1 MIEARRAMT
10 RIRGQRLSRSGRSVP
25 FFARVAASAAP
36 ILAICLCVQA
46 ASPAPCAQTDSA
58 RRPLPD
64 VAVCL
69 ARAGI
74 VAAPDARD
82 DGRILETLL
91 AHEKERMAG
100 SRFDVAESTLDCVEA
115 VLARSDG
122 DGGDSGS
129 QQLAR
134 YELVRRRGILDYR
147 RERIPE
153 ALRRFECA
161 LSLSEAREDRV
172 AVARDLKNVGS
183 ALRRLGDFEGALRT
197 LTESLEIQRAT
208 GQGAGA
214 VLNNIADVYRELD
227 EPDDRDRAM
236 RYYREALAAFQQ
248 RGDRIEAAHVLES
261 MSALNLDRGESQQ
274 ATGWLRQALRTYRE
288 NGNRA
293 YELRVY
299 AGLTR
304 AALASGEIA
313 QARDFSASASAVAA
327 EHDLPLPASLQLQT
341 ARVERLSGRAD
352 AAAARLRDALTG
364 LAAGDAERAAL
375 LEALSASQEAMG
387 DRGAAIATLRRA
399 HTEQVAL
406 ARAQHDRQLNWV
418 RTRFETAERDRTI
431 AALETENRLRRAE
444 LRQRTLWLWLT
455 VAIAAAI
462 GLGVWS
468 LLQRRRQ
475 RERLQEEARRV
486 RQEEELAR
494 YRREAD
500 ALAEDRSLLQA
511 LLDSR
516 DDAVCMLDAEG
527 QVLAANRAACRA
539 LGAGE
544 RAPVGHGIAEFLSAA
559 DQSAFTSALERMED
573 TAAQTLGFVARDG
586 APLLARLAQW
596 EHGDGLIVLGL
607 QARADEGVDMAS
619 QTIAADDAHEAGM
632 PDDVRRNE
640 FRRSLVELMLAV
652 IDTWERATGSSRLEL
667 AEKSR
672 IWRVAIDDGRLRARA
687 MERYLTVA
695 KLPHNPRWR
704 DVLRSAYF
712 VLGQCTMEAQTREDL
727 QRRVDTVLAYTR
739 RSALV

>member
-1 MIEARRAMT
+1 MSRGARFVPLAARA
-10 RIRGQRLSRSGRSVP
+10 
-25 FFARVAASAAP
+25 AASAA
-36 ILAICLCVQA
+36 LICITSLCAQA
-46 ASPAPCAQTDSA
+46 ALPAPCARIDRAQVDGV

-64 VAVCL
+64 PAACPV
-69 ARAGI
+69 RAGI
-74 VAAPDARD
+74 VASPDPRD
-82 DGRILETLL
+82 GDAIVEALF
-91 AHEKERMAG
+91 AHEKTRVAAG
-100 SRFDVAESTLDCVEA
+100 RFDEAVYTLDCIEA
-115 VLARSDG
+115 IVGESADAAV
-122 DGGDSGS
+122 
-129 QQLAR
+129 Q

-153 ALRRFECA
+153 ALTRFECA
-161 LSLSEAREDRV
+161 LSLSEEREDRV

-183 ALRRLGDFEGALRT
+183 ALRRLGDFHGALRV
-197 LTESLEIQRAT
+197 LTDSLDIQRAN
-208 GQGAGA
+208 GEVAGA
-214 VLNNIADVYRELD
+214 VLNNIADVYRELKDPD
-227 EPDDRDRAM
+227 EAM
-236 RYYREALAAFQQ
+236 RHYREAYAAFDKV
-248 RGDRIEAAHVLES
+248 GERIEAAHVLES
-261 MSALNLDRGESQQ
+261 MSALDLDRDQPKQ
-274 ATGWLRQALRTYRE
+274 APSWLQQALRTYRQA
-288 NGNRA
+288 GNRA
-293 YELRVY
+293 YEVRVY

-304 AALASGEIA
+304 AALASGDIA
-313 QARDFSASASAVAA
+313 QARELSASALAIAA
-327 EHDLPLPASLQLQT
+327 EHGLPLPASLQLQT

-352 AAAARLRDALTG
+352 AAAARMRDTLAG
-364 LAAGDAERAAL
+364 LAEGDVERAAL
-375 LEALSASQEAMG
+375 LEELAAAQEATG
-387 DRGAAIATLRRA
+387 DRGAAIVSLRRA
-399 HTEQVAL
+399 HAEQRAL
-406 ARAQHDRQLNWV
+406 ARAQHDRQLDWL

-444 LRQRTLWLWLT
+444 LRQRTLLLWLT
-455 VAIAAAI
+455 VAIAAAVA
-462 GLGVWS
+462 LGVWS

-475 RERLQEEARRV
+475 RERLREEAGRV

-527 QVLAANRAACRA
+527 QVLAANRAACRW

-544 RAPVGHGIAEFLSAA
+544 QAPVGRGIAEFLDASDHAA
-559 DQSAFTSALERMED
+559 LTSALERMED
-573 TAAQTLGFVARDG
+573 TAAQRFGFVARDG
-586 APLLARLAQW
+586 AHLLAHLAQW

-607 QARADEGVDMAS
+607 QARSGENDEAS
-619 QTIAADDAHEAGM
+619 PQATAADDPREAGAL
-632 PDDVRRNE
+632 DEIRRNE

-672 IWRVAIDDGRLRARA
+672 IWRVTIDDGRLRARA

-712 VLGQCTMEAQTREDL
+712 VLGQCAMEAQTRDDL
-727 QRRVDTVLAYTR
+727 QRHVDAVLAYTR

>member
-1 MIEARRAMT
+1 M
-10 RIRGQRLSRSGRSVP
+10 
-25 FFARVAASAAP
+25 
-36 ILAICLCVQA
+36 
-46 ASPAPCAQTDSA
+46 

-64 VAVCL
+64 SAVCL
-69 ARAGI
+69 ARAGV
-74 VAAPDARD
+74 VASPGAGD
-82 DGRILETLL
+82 DERILETLF
-91 AHEKERMAG
+91 AHEKERMAA
-100 SRFDVAESTLDCVEA
+100 SRFDEAESTLDCVEA
-115 VLARSDG
+115 MIAGSG
-122 DGGDSGS
+122 DNGGGH
-129 QQLAR
+129 QTVR

-153 ALRRFECA
+153 ALSRFECA
-161 LSLSEAREDRV
+161 LSLSKGREDRV
-172 AVARDLKNVGS
+172 AIARDLKNVGT
-183 ALRRLGDFEGALRT
+183 ALRRLGDFHGALRASV
-197 LTESLEIQRAT
+197 ESLEIQRAS
-208 GQGAGA
+208 GEVAGA
-214 VLNNIADVYRELD
+214 VLSNIADIYRGLD
-227 EPDDRDRAM
+227 EPDEAM
-236 RYYREALAAFQQ
+236 RYYNEAYAVLRQ
-248 RGDRIEAAHVLES
+248 RGDRVEAAHVLET
-261 MSALNLDRGESQQ
+261 MSAVDLDRGVSQQ
-274 ATGWLRQALRTYRE
+274 AASWLQQALRTYRE
-288 NGNRA
+288 SGNRA
-293 YELRVY
+293 YEVRVY
-299 AGLTR
+299 AGLAR

-313 QARDFSASASAVAA
+313 QARDFSASALAVAA

-341 ARVERLSGRAD
+341 ARVERLSGHAD
-352 AAAARLRDALTG
+352 AAAARLRDALGG
-364 LAAGDAERAAL
+364 LAEDDAERAAL
-375 LEALSASQEAMG
+375 LEELAASQEAMG

-399 HTEQVAL
+399 HAEQVAL
-406 ARAQHDRQLNWV
+406 ARAQHDRQLGWL

-444 LRQRTLWLWLT
+444 LRQRTLLLWLT
-455 VAIAAAI
+455 IAIASAV
-462 GLGVWS
+462 GLGLWM

-527 QVLAANRAACRA
+527 QVLAANRAACRS

-544 RAPVGHGIAEFLSAA
+544 HAPVGHAVAEFLAVA
-559 DQSAFTSALERMED
+559 DQAALTSALERMED
-573 TAAQTLGFVARDG
+573 TAAQTFDFTARDG
-586 APLLARLAQW
+586 APLLAHLTQW

-607 QARADEGVDMAS
+607 QARVVEGADAAS
-619 QTIAADDAHEAGM
+619 PATDADDTREAGM
-632 PDDVRRNE
+632 PDDIRRNE

-712 VLGQCTMEAQTREDL
+712 VLGQCTMEVQTREDL
-727 QRRVDTVLAYTR
+727 QRRVDAVLAYTR

>member
-1 MIEARRAMT
+1 M
-10 RIRGQRLSRSGRSVP
+10 
-25 FFARVAASAAP
+25 
-36 ILAICLCVQA
+36 
-46 ASPAPCAQTDSA
+46 

-64 VAVCL
+64 SAVCL
-69 ARAGI
+69 ARAGV
-74 VAAPDARD
+74 VASPGAGD
-82 DGRILETLL
+82 DERILETLF
-91 AHEKERMAG
+91 AHEKERMAA
-100 SRFDVAESTLDCVEA
+100 SRFDEAESTLDCVEA
-115 VLARSDG
+115 MIAGSG
-122 DGGDSGS
+122 DNGGGH
-129 QQLAR
+129 QTVR

-153 ALRRFECA
+153 ALSRFECA
-161 LSLSEAREDRV
+161 LSLSKGREDRV
-172 AVARDLKNVGS
+172 AIARDLKNVGT
-183 ALRRLGDFEGALRT
+183 ALRRLGDFHGALRASI
-197 LTESLEIQRAT
+197 ESLEIQRAS
-208 GQGAGA
+208 GEVAGA
-214 VLNNIADVYRELD
+214 VLSNIADIYRGLD
-227 EPDDRDRAM
+227 EPDEAM
-236 RYYREALAAFQQ
+236 RYYNEAYAVLRQ
-248 RGDRIEAAHVLES
+248 RGDRVEAAHVLET
-261 MSALNLDRGESQQ
+261 MSAVDLDRGVSQQ
-274 ATGWLRQALRTYRE
+274 AASWLQQALRTYRE
-288 NGNRA
+288 SGNRA
-293 YELRVY
+293 YEVRVY
-299 AGLTR
+299 AGLAR

-313 QARDFSASASAVAA
+313 QARDFSASALAVAA

-341 ARVERLSGRAD
+341 ARVERLSGHAD
-352 AAAARLRDALTG
+352 AAAARLRDALGG
-364 LAAGDAERAAL
+364 LAEDDAERAAL
-375 LEALSASQEAMG
+375 LEELAASQEAMG

-399 HTEQVAL
+399 HAEQVAL
-406 ARAQHDRQLNWV
+406 ARAQHDRQLGWL

-444 LRQRTLWLWLT
+444 LRQRTLLLWLT
-455 VAIAAAI
+455 IAIASAV
-462 GLGVWS
+462 GLGLWM
-468 LLQRRRQ
+468 LLQHRRQ

-527 QVLAANRAACRA
+527 QVLAANRAACRS

-544 RAPVGHGIAEFLSAA
+544 HAPVGHAVAEFLAVA
-559 DQSAFTSALERMED
+559 DQAALTSALERMED
-573 TAAQTLGFVARDG
+573 TAAQTFDFIARDG
-586 APLLARLAQW
+586 APLLAHLTQW

-607 QARADEGVDMAS
+607 QARVVEGADAAS
-619 QTIAADDAHEAGM
+619 PATDADDTREAGM
-632 PDDVRRNE
+632 PDDIRRNE

-712 VLGQCTMEAQTREDL
+712 VLGQCTMEVQTREDL
-727 QRRVDTVLAYTR
+727 QRRVDAVLAYTR

>member
-1 MIEARRAMT
+1 M
-10 RIRGQRLSRSGRSVP
+10 
-25 FFARVAASAAP
+25 
-36 ILAICLCVQA
+36 
-46 ASPAPCAQTDSA
+46 

-64 VAVCL
+64 SAVCL
-69 ARAGI
+69 ARAGV
-74 VAAPDARD
+74 VASPGAGD
-82 DGRILETLL
+82 DERILETLF
-91 AHEKERMAG
+91 AHEKERMAA
-100 SRFDVAESTLDCVEA
+100 SRFDEAESTLDCVEA
-115 VLARSDG
+115 MIAGSG
-122 DGGDSGS
+122 DNGGGH
-129 QQLAR
+129 QTVR

-153 ALRRFECA
+153 ALSRFECA
-161 LSLSEAREDRV
+161 LSLSKGREDRV
-172 AVARDLKNVGS
+172 AIARDLKNVGT
-183 ALRRLGDFEGALRT
+183 ALRRLGDFHGALRASI
-197 LTESLEIQRAT
+197 ESLEIQRAS
-208 GQGAGA
+208 GEVAGA
-214 VLNNIADVYRELD
+214 VLSNIADIYRGLD
-227 EPDDRDRAM
+227 EPDEAM
-236 RYYREALAAFQQ
+236 RYYNEAYAVLRQ
-248 RGDRIEAAHVLES
+248 RGDRVEAAHVLET
-261 MSALNLDRGESQQ
+261 MSAVDLDRGVSQQ
-274 ATGWLRQALRTYRE
+274 AASWLQQALRTYRE
-288 NGNRA
+288 SGNRA
-293 YELRVY
+293 YEVRVY
-299 AGLTR
+299 AGLAR

-313 QARDFSASASAVAA
+313 QARDFSASALAVAA

-341 ARVERLSGRAD
+341 ARVERLSGHAD
-352 AAAARLRDALTG
+352 AAAARLRDALGG
-364 LAAGDAERAAL
+364 LAEDDAERAAL
-375 LEALSASQEAMG
+375 LEELAASQEAMG

-399 HTEQVAL
+399 HAEQVAL
-406 ARAQHDRQLNWV
+406 ARAQHDRQLGWL

-444 LRQRTLWLWLT
+444 LRQRTLLLWLT
-455 VAIAAAI
+455 IAIASAV
-462 GLGVWS
+462 GLGLWM
-468 LLQRRRQ
+468 LLQHRRQ

-527 QVLAANRAACRA
+527 QVLAANRAACRS

-544 RAPVGHGIAEFLSAA
+544 HAPVGHAVAEFLAVA
-559 DQSAFTSALERMED
+559 DQAALTSALERMED
-573 TAAQTLGFVARDG
+573 TAAQIFDFTARDG
-586 APLLARLAQW
+586 APLLAHLTQW

-607 QARADEGVDMAS
+607 QARVVEGADAAS
-619 QTIAADDAHEAGM
+619 PATDADDTREAGM
-632 PDDVRRNE
+632 PDDIRRNE

-727 QRRVDTVLAYTR
+727 QRRVDAVLAYTR

>member
-1 MIEARRAMT
+1 M
-10 RIRGQRLSRSGRSVP
+10 
-25 FFARVAASAAP
+25 
-36 ILAICLCVQA
+36 
-46 ASPAPCAQTDSA
+46 

-64 VAVCL
+64 SAVCL
-69 ARAGI
+69 ARAGV
-74 VAAPDARD
+74 VASPGAGD
-82 DGRILETLL
+82 DERILETLF
-91 AHEKERMAG
+91 AHEKERMAA
-100 SRFDVAESTLDCVEA
+100 SRFDEAESTLDCVEA
-115 VLARSDG
+115 MIAGSG
-122 DGGDSGS
+122 DNGGGH
-129 QQLAR
+129 QTVR

-153 ALRRFECA
+153 ALSRFECA
-161 LSLSEAREDRV
+161 LSLSKGREDRV
-172 AVARDLKNVGS
+172 AIARDLKNVGT
-183 ALRRLGDFEGALRT
+183 ALRRLGDFHGALRASI
-197 LTESLEIQRAT
+197 ESLEIQRAS
-208 GQGAGA
+208 GEVAGA
-214 VLNNIADVYRELD
+214 VLSNIADIYRGLD
-227 EPDDRDRAM
+227 EPDEAM
-236 RYYREALAAFQQ
+236 RYYNEAYAVLRQ
-248 RGDRIEAAHVLES
+248 RGDRVEAAHVLET
-261 MSALNLDRGESQQ
+261 MSAVDLDRGVSQQ
-274 ATGWLRQALRTYRE
+274 AASWLQQALRTYRE
-288 NGNRA
+288 SGNRA
-293 YELRVY
+293 YEVRVY
-299 AGLTR
+299 AGLAR

-313 QARDFSASASAVAA
+313 QARDFSASALAVAA

-341 ARVERLSGRAD
+341 ARVERLSGHAD
-352 AAAARLRDALTG
+352 AAAARLRDALGG
-364 LAAGDAERAAL
+364 LAEDDAERAAL
-375 LEALSASQEAMG
+375 LEELAASQEAMG

-399 HTEQVAL
+399 HAEQVAL
-406 ARAQHDRQLNWV
+406 ARAQHDRQLGWL

-444 LRQRTLWLWLT
+444 LRQRTLLLWLT
-455 VAIAAAI
+455 IAIASAV
-462 GLGVWS
+462 GLGLWM
-468 LLQRRRQ
+468 LLQHRRQ

-527 QVLAANRAACRA
+527 QVLAANRAACRS

-544 RAPVGHGIAEFLSAA
+544 HAPVGHAVAEFLAVA
-559 DQSAFTSALERMED
+559 DQAALTSALERMED
-573 TAAQTLGFVARDG
+573 TAAQTFDFIARDG
-586 APLLARLAQW
+586 APLLAHLTQW

-607 QARADEGVDMAS
+607 QARVVEGADAAS
-619 QTIAADDAHEAGM
+619 PATDADDTREAGM
-632 PDDVRRNE
+632 PDDIRRNE

-727 QRRVDTVLAYTR
+727 QRRVDAVLAYTR

>member
-1 MIEARRAMT
+1 M
-10 RIRGQRLSRSGRSVP
+10 
-25 FFARVAASAAP
+25 
-36 ILAICLCVQA
+36 
-46 ASPAPCAQTDSA
+46 

-64 VAVCL
+64 SAVCL
-69 ARAGI
+69 ARAGV
-74 VAAPDARD
+74 VASPGAGD
-82 DGRILETLL
+82 DERILETLF
-91 AHEKERMAG
+91 AHEKERMAA
-100 SRFDVAESTLDCVEA
+100 SRFDEAESTLDCVEA
-115 VLARSDG
+115 MIAGSG
-122 DGGDSGS
+122 DNGGGH
-129 QQLAR
+129 QTVR

-153 ALRRFECA
+153 ALSRFECA
-161 LSLSEAREDRV
+161 LSLSKGREDRV
-172 AVARDLKNVGS
+172 AIARDLKNVGT
-183 ALRRLGDFEGALRT
+183 ALRRLGDFHGALRASI
-197 LTESLEIQRAT
+197 ESLEIQRAS
-208 GQGAGA
+208 GEVAGA
-214 VLNNIADVYRELD
+214 VLSNIADIYRGLD
-227 EPDDRDRAM
+227 EPDEAM
-236 RYYREALAAFQQ
+236 RYYNEAYAVLRQ
-248 RGDRIEAAHVLES
+248 RGDRVEAAHVLET
-261 MSALNLDRGESQQ
+261 MSAVDLDRGVSQQ
-274 ATGWLRQALRTYRE
+274 AASWLQQALRTYRE
-288 NGNRA
+288 SGNRA
-293 YELRVY
+293 YEVRVY
-299 AGLTR
+299 AGLAR

-313 QARDFSASASAVAA
+313 QARDFSASALAVAA

-341 ARVERLSGRAD
+341 ARVERLSGHAD
-352 AAAARLRDALTG
+352 AAAARLRDALGG
-364 LAAGDAERAAL
+364 LAEDDAERAAL
-375 LEALSASQEAMG
+375 LEELAASQEAMG

-399 HTEQVAL
+399 HAEQVAL
-406 ARAQHDRQLNWV
+406 ARAQHDRQLGWL

-444 LRQRTLWLWLT
+444 LRQRTLLLWLT
-455 VAIAAAI
+455 IAIASAV
-462 GLGVWS
+462 GLGLWM
-468 LLQRRRQ
+468 LLQHRRQ

-527 QVLAANRAACRA
+527 QVLAANRAACRS

-544 RAPVGHGIAEFLSAA
+544 HAPVGHAVAEFLAVA
-559 DQSAFTSALERMED
+559 DQAALTSALERMED
-573 TAAQTLGFVARDG
+573 TAAQTFDFTARDG
-586 APLLARLAQW
+586 APLLAHLTQW

-607 QARADEGVDMAS
+607 QARVVEGADTAS
-619 QTIAADDAHEAGM
+619 PTTDADDTREAGM
-632 PDDVRRNE
+632 PDDIRRNE

-727 QRRVDTVLAYTR
+727 QRRVDAVLAYTR

>member
-1 MIEARRAMT
+1 VSRRWHFA
-10 RIRGQRLSRSGRSVP
+10 P
-25 FFARVAASAAP
+25 FPTRVAASTA
-36 ILAICLCVQA
+36 LLLVCLCAQA
-46 ASPAPCAQTDSA
+46 ASPSPCARTDGV

-74 VAAPDARD
+74 VAAPGAD
-82 DGRILETLL
+82 DDDVIVKTLF
-91 AHEKERMAG
+91 AHEKDRMAV
-100 SRFDVAESTLDCVEA
+100 SRFDDAESTLDCVEA
-115 VLARSDG
+115 VIAGSG
-122 DGGDSGS
+122 DNGGGH
-129 QQLAR
+129 QTVR

-153 ALRRFECA
+153 ALSRFECA
-161 LSLSEAREDRV
+161 LSLSKGREDRV
-172 AVARDLKNVGS
+172 AIARDLKNVGT
-183 ALRRLGDFEGALRT
+183 ALRRLGDFHGALRASI
-197 LTESLEIQRAT
+197 ESLEIQRAS
-208 GQGAGA
+208 GEVAGA
-214 VLNNIADVYRELD
+214 VLSNIADIYRGLD
-227 EPDDRDRAM
+227 EPDEAM
-236 RYYREALAAFQQ
+236 RYYNEAYAVLQR
-248 RGDRIEAAHVLES
+248 RGDRVEAAHVLET
-261 MSALNLDRGESQQ
+261 MSAVDLDRGVSQQ
-274 ATGWLRQALRTYRE
+274 AASWLQQALRTYRE
-288 NGNRA
+288 SGNRA
-293 YELRVY
+293 YEVRVY

-313 QARDFSASASAVAA
+313 QARDFSASALAVAA
-327 EHDLPLPASLQLQT
+327 EHDLPLPASLQLQA
-341 ARVERLSGRAD
+341 ARVERLSGHAD
-352 AAAARLRDALTG
+352 AAAARLRDALGG
-364 LAAGDAERAAL
+364 LAEDDAERAAL
-375 LEALSASQEAMG
+375 LEELAASQEAMG

-399 HTEQVAL
+399 HAEQVAL
-406 ARAQHDRQLNWV
+406 ARAQHDRQLGWL

-431 AALETENRLRRAE
+431 AALETENHLRRAE
-444 LRQRTLWLWLT
+444 LRQRTLLLWLT
-455 VAIAAAI
+455 IAITSAV
-462 GLGVWS
+462 GLGLWM

-527 QVLAANRAACRA
+527 QVLAANRAACRS

-544 RAPVGHGIAEFLSAA
+544 HAPVGHAIAEFLAIA
-559 DQSAFTSALERMED
+559 DQAALTSALERMED
-573 TAAQTLGFVARDG
+573 TAAQTFDFIARDG
-586 APLLARLAQW
+586 TPLLAHLAQW

-607 QARADEGVDMAS
+607 QARVVEGADAAS
-619 QTIAADDAHEAGM
+619 PTTDADDTREASM
-632 PDDVRRNE
+632 PDDIRRNE

-712 VLGQCTMEAQTREDL
+712 VLGQCTMEAETREDL
-727 QRRVDTVLAYTR
+727 QRRVDAVLAYTR

>member
-1 MIEARRAMT
+1 M
-10 RIRGQRLSRSGRSVP
+10 
-25 FFARVAASAAP
+25 
-36 ILAICLCVQA
+36 
-46 ASPAPCAQTDSA
+46 

-69 ARAGI
+69 ARAGV
-74 VAAPDARD
+74 VASPGAGD
-82 DGRILETLL
+82 DERILETLF
-91 AHEKERMAG
+91 AHEKERMAA
-100 SRFDVAESTLDCVEA
+100 SRFDDAESTLDCVEA
-115 VLARSDG
+115 MIAGSG
-122 DGGDSGS
+122 DNGGGH
-129 QQLAR
+129 QTVR

-153 ALRRFECA
+153 ALSRFECA
-161 LSLSEAREDRV
+161 LSLSKGREDRV
-172 AVARDLKNVGS
+172 AIARDLKNVGT
-183 ALRRLGDFEGALRT
+183 ALRRLGDFHGALRASI
-197 LTESLEIQRAT
+197 ESLEIQRAS
-208 GQGAGA
+208 GEVAGA
-214 VLNNIADVYRELD
+214 VLSNIADIYRGLD
-227 EPDDRDRAM
+227 EPDEAM
-236 RYYREALAAFQQ
+236 RYYNEAYAVLQQ
-248 RGDRIEAAHVLES
+248 RGDRVEAAHVLET
-261 MSALNLDRGESQQ
+261 MSAVDLDRGVSQQ
-274 ATGWLRQALRTYRE
+274 AAAWLQQALRTYRE
-288 NGNRA
+288 SGNRA
-293 YELRVY
+293 YEVRVY

-304 AALASGEIA
+304 AALASGQIA
-313 QARDFSASASAVAA
+313 QARDFSASALAVAA

-341 ARVERLSGRAD
+341 ARVERLSGHAD
-352 AAAARLRDALTG
+352 AAAARLRDALGG
-364 LAAGDAERAAL
+364 LAEDDAERAAL
-375 LEALSASQEAMG
+375 LEELAASQEAMG

-399 HTEQVAL
+399 HAEQIAL
-406 ARAQHDRQLNWV
+406 ARAQHDRQLGWL

-431 AALETENRLRRAE
+431 AALETENHLRRAE
-444 LRQRTLWLWLT
+444 LRQRTLLLWLT
-455 VAIAAAI
+455 IAIASAV
-462 GLGVWS
+462 GLGLWM

-516 DDAVCMLDAEG
+516 DDAVCMLDADG
-527 QVLAANRAACRA
+527 QVLAANRAACRS

-544 RAPVGHGIAEFLSAA
+544 HAPVGHAVAEFLAVA
-559 DQSAFTSALERMED
+559 DQAALTSALERMED
-573 TAAQTLGFVARDG
+573 TAAQTFDFVARDG
-586 APLLARLAQW
+586 TPLLAHLAQW

-607 QARADEGVDMAS
+607 QARADEGADTAS
-619 QTIAADDAHEAGM
+619 PTTDADGTRETGM
-632 PDDVRRNE
+632 PDDIRRNE

-712 VLGQCTMEAQTREDL
+712 VLGQCAMEAQTREDL
-727 QRRVDTVLAYTR
+727 QRRVDAVLAYTR

>member
-1 MIEARRAMT
+1 MRVSRRA
-10 RIRGQRLSRSGRSVP
+10 RSVP
-25 FFARVAASAAP
+25 FSARVAASVAP
-36 ILAICLCVQA
+36 ILALCLSVQA
-46 ASPAPCAQTDSA
+46 ASPTPCARADGV

-64 VAVCL
+64 IAVCL
-69 ARAGI
+69 ARAGV
-74 VAAPDARD
+74 VASSGAD
-82 DGRILETLL
+82 DDEVILETLL
-91 AHEKERMAG
+91 AHEKERMAA
-100 SRFDVAESTLDCVEA
+100 SRFDAAESTLDCVEA
-115 VLARSDG
+115 MIAGSDG
-122 DGGDSGS
+122 NGGASGS
-129 QQLAR
+129 QQIVR

-153 ALRRFECA
+153 ALNRFECA
-161 LSLSEAREDRV
+161 LSLSEGREDRV

-183 ALRRLGDFEGALRT
+183 ALRRLGDFHGALRV
-197 LTESLEIQRAT
+197 LIDSLEIQRAS
-208 GQGAGA
+208 GGAAGA

-227 EPDDRDRAM
+227 EPESRDQAL

-248 RGDRIEAAHVLES
+248 RDDRIEAAHVLES
-261 MSALNLDRGESQQ
+261 MSALYLDRGEPQQ
-274 ATGWLRQALRTYRE
+274 AAAWLQQALSTYRDS
-288 NGNRA
+288 GNRA
-293 YELRVY
+293 YEVRVC

-313 QARDFSASASAVAA
+313 QARDLSASALAVAA
-327 EHDLPLPASLQLQT
+327 EYDLPLPASLQLQA
-341 ARVERLSGRAD
+341 ARVERLSGHGD
-352 AAAARLRDALTG
+352 AAAARLRDTLSR
-364 LAAGDAERAAL
+364 LADDDVERPAL
-375 LEALSASQEAMG
+375 LEELAAAQEAMG

-399 HTEQVAL
+399 HAEQVTL
-406 ARAQHDRQLNWV
+406 ARAQHDRQLSWL

-444 LRQRTLWLWLT
+444 LRQRTLLLWLT
-455 VAIAAAI
+455 VAIASAV
-462 GLGVWS
+462 GLGLWM

-486 RQEEELAR
+486 RHEEELAR

-527 QVLAANRAACRA
+527 QVLAANRAACRS
-539 LGAGE
+539 LDAGE
-544 RAPVGHGIAEFLSAA
+544 HAPVGHAVAEFLAVA
-559 DQSAFTSALERMED
+559 DQATLTSALERMED
-573 TAAQTLGFVARDG
+573 TAVQTFHFVARDG
-586 APLLARLAQW
+586 TPLLAHLAQW
-596 EHGDGLIVLGL
+596 EHGDGLIVLAL
-607 QARADEGVDMAS
+607 QARADEGADKAS
-619 QTIAADDAHEAGM
+619 QTTATDDAREAGM
-632 PDDVRRNE
+632 PDELRRNE

-672 IWRVAIDDGRLRARA
+672 IWRVAIDDGRVRARA

-712 VLGQCTMEAQTREDL
+712 VLGQCAMEAQTREDL
-727 QRRVDTVLAYTR
+727 QRRVDAVLAYTR

>member
-1 MIEARRAMT
+1 MSRRA
-10 RIRGQRLSRSGRSVP
+10 RSVP
-25 FFARVAASAAP
+25 FSARVAASTA
-36 ILAICLCVQA
+36 LLLVCLCAQA
-46 ASPAPCAQTDSA
+46 ASPAPCARTDGV

-69 ARAGI
+69 ARAGV
-74 VAAPDARD
+74 VASPGAGD
-82 DGRILETLL
+82 DERILETLL
-91 AHEKERMAG
+91 AHEKERMAA
-100 SRFDVAESTLDCVEA
+100 SRFDDAESTLDCVEA
-115 VLARSDG
+115 MIAGSG
-122 DGGDSGS
+122 DNGGGH
-129 QQLAR
+129 QTVR

-153 ALRRFECA
+153 ALSRFECA
-161 LSLSEAREDRV
+161 LSLSKGREDRV
-172 AVARDLKNVGS
+172 AIARDLKNVGT
-183 ALRRLGDFEGALRT
+183 ALRRLGDFHGALRASI
-197 LTESLEIQRAT
+197 ESLEIQRAS
-208 GQGAGA
+208 GEVAGA
-214 VLNNIADVYRELD
+214 VLSNIADIYRGLD
-227 EPDDRDRAM
+227 EPDEAM
-236 RYYREALAAFQQ
+236 RYYNEAYAVLQQ
-248 RGDRIEAAHVLES
+248 RGDRVEAAHVLET
-261 MSALNLDRGESQQ
+261 MSAVDLDRGVSQQ
-274 ATGWLRQALRTYRE
+274 AASWLQQALRTYRQS
-288 NGNRA
+288 GNRA
-293 YELRVY
+293 YEVRVY
-299 AGLTR
+299 AGLAR

-313 QARDFSASASAVAA
+313 QARDFSASALAVAA

-341 ARVERLSGRAD
+341 ARVERLSGHAD
-352 AAAARLRDALTG
+352 AAAARLRDALGG
-364 LAAGDAERAAL
+364 LAEDDAERAPL
-375 LEALSASQEAMG
+375 LEELAASQEAMG

-399 HTEQVAL
+399 HAEQIAL
-406 ARAQHDRQLNWV
+406 ARAQHDRQLGWL

-431 AALETENRLRRAE
+431 AALETENHLRRAE
-444 LRQRTLWLWLT
+444 LRQRTLLLWLT
-455 VAIAAAI
+455 IAIASAV
-462 GLGVWS
+462 GLGLWM

-527 QVLAANRAACRA
+527 QVLAANRAACRS

-544 RAPVGHGIAEFLSAA
+544 HAPVGHAVAEFLAVA
-559 DQSAFTSALERMED
+559 DQAALTSALERMED
-573 TAAQTLGFVARDG
+573 TAAQTFDFIARDG
-586 APLLARLAQW
+586 APLLAHLTQW

-607 QARADEGVDMAS
+607 QARVVEGADTAS
-619 QTIAADDAHEAGM
+619 PTTDADDTREAGM
-632 PDDVRRNE
+632 PDDIRRNE

-727 QRRVDTVLAYTR
+727 QRRVDAVLAYTR

>member
-1 MIEARRAMT
+1 M
-10 RIRGQRLSRSGRSVP
+10 
-25 FFARVAASAAP
+25 
-36 ILAICLCVQA
+36 
-46 ASPAPCAQTDSA
+46 

-64 VAVCL
+64 SAVCL
-69 ARAGI
+69 ARAGV
-74 VAAPDARD
+74 VASPGAGD
-82 DGRILETLL
+82 DERILETLF
-91 AHEKERMAG
+91 AHEKERMAA
-100 SRFDVAESTLDCVEA
+100 SRFDEAESTLDCVEA
-115 VLARSDG
+115 MIAGSG
-122 DGGDSGS
+122 DNGGGH
-129 QQLAR
+129 QTVR

-153 ALRRFECA
+153 ALSRFECA
-161 LSLSEAREDRV
+161 LSLSKGREDRV
-172 AVARDLKNVGS
+172 AIARDLKNVGT
-183 ALRRLGDFEGALRT
+183 ALRRLGDFHGALRASI
-197 LTESLEIQRAT
+197 ESLEIQRAS
-208 GQGAGA
+208 GEVAGA
-214 VLNNIADVYRELD
+214 VLSNIADIYRGLD
-227 EPDDRDRAM
+227 EPDEAM
-236 RYYREALAAFQQ
+236 RYYNEAYAVLRQ
-248 RGDRIEAAHVLES
+248 RGDRVEAAHVLET
-261 MSALNLDRGESQQ
+261 MSAVDLDRGVSQQ
-274 ATGWLRQALRTYRE
+274 AASWLQQALRTYRE
-288 NGNRA
+288 SGNRA
-293 YELRVY
+293 YEVRVY
-299 AGLTR
+299 AGLAR

-313 QARDFSASASAVAA
+313 QARDFSASALAVAA

-341 ARVERLSGRAD
+341 ARVERLSGHAD
-352 AAAARLRDALTG
+352 AAAARLRDALGG
-364 LAAGDAERAAL
+364 LAEDDAERAAL
-375 LEALSASQEAMG
+375 LEELAASQEAMG

-399 HTEQVAL
+399 HAEQVAL
-406 ARAQHDRQLNWV
+406 ARAQHDRQLGWL

-444 LRQRTLWLWLT
+444 LRQRTLLLWLT
-455 VAIAAAI
+455 IAIASAV
-462 GLGVWS
+462 GLGLWM

-527 QVLAANRAACRA
+527 QVLAANRAACRS

-544 RAPVGHGIAEFLSAA
+544 HAPVGHAVAEFLAVA
-559 DQSAFTSALERMED
+559 DQAALTSALERMED
-573 TAAQTLGFVARDG
+573 TAAQTFDFTARDG
-586 APLLARLAQW
+586 APLLAHLTQW

-607 QARADEGVDMAS
+607 QARVVEGADAAS
-619 QTIAADDAHEAGM
+619 PATDADDTREAGM
-632 PDDVRRNE
+632 PDDIRRNE

-727 QRRVDTVLAYTR
+727 QRRVDAVLAYTR

>member
-1 MIEARRAMT
+1 M
-10 RIRGQRLSRSGRSVP
+10 
-25 FFARVAASAAP
+25 
-36 ILAICLCVQA
+36 
-46 ASPAPCAQTDSA
+46 

-64 VAVCL
+64 SAVCL
-69 ARAGI
+69 ARAGV
-74 VAAPDARD
+74 VASPGAGD
-82 DGRILETLL
+82 DERILETLF
-91 AHEKERMAG
+91 AHEKERMAA
-100 SRFDVAESTLDCVEA
+100 SRFDEAESTLDCVEA
-115 VLARSDG
+115 MIAGSG
-122 DGGDSGS
+122 DNGGGH
-129 QQLAR
+129 QTVR

-153 ALRRFECA
+153 ALSRFECA
-161 LSLSEAREDRV
+161 LSLSKGREDRV
-172 AVARDLKNVGS
+172 AIARDLKNVGT
-183 ALRRLGDFEGALRT
+183 ALRRLGDFHGALRASI
-197 LTESLEIQRAT
+197 ESLEIQRAS
-208 GQGAGA
+208 GEVAGA
-214 VLNNIADVYRELD
+214 VLSNIADIYRGLD
-227 EPDDRDRAM
+227 EPDEAM
-236 RYYREALAAFQQ
+236 RYYNEAYAVLRQ
-248 RGDRIEAAHVLES
+248 RGDRVEAAHVLET
-261 MSALNLDRGESQQ
+261 MSAVDLDRGVSQQ
-274 ATGWLRQALRTYRE
+274 AASWLQQALRTYRQS
-288 NGNRA
+288 GNRA
-293 YELRVY
+293 YEVRVY
-299 AGLTR
+299 AGLAR

-313 QARDFSASASAVAA
+313 QARDFSASALAVAA

-341 ARVERLSGRAD
+341 ARVERLSGHAD
-352 AAAARLRDALTG
+352 AAAARLRDALGG
-364 LAAGDAERAAL
+364 LAEDDAERAAL
-375 LEALSASQEAMG
+375 LEELAASQEAMG

-399 HTEQVAL
+399 HAEQVAL
-406 ARAQHDRQLNWV
+406 ARAQHDRQLGWL

-444 LRQRTLWLWLT
+444 LRQRTLLLWLT
-455 VAIAAAI
+455 IAIASAV
-462 GLGVWS
+462 GLGLWM
-468 LLQRRRQ
+468 LLQHRRQ

-527 QVLAANRAACRA
+527 QVLAANRAACRS

-544 RAPVGHGIAEFLSAA
+544 HAPVGHAVAEFLAVA
-559 DQSAFTSALERMED
+559 DQAALTSALERMED
-573 TAAQTLGFVARDG
+573 TAAQTFEFTARDG
-586 APLLARLAQW
+586 APLLAHLTQW

-607 QARADEGVDMAS
+607 QARVVEGADTAS
-619 QTIAADDAHEAGM
+619 PTTDADDTREAGM
-632 PDDVRRNE
+632 PDDIRRNE

-712 VLGQCTMEAQTREDL
+712 VLGQCTMEVQTREDL
-727 QRRVDTVLAYTR
+727 QRRVDAVLAYTR

>member
-1 MIEARRAMT
+1 M
-10 RIRGQRLSRSGRSVP
+10 
-25 FFARVAASAAP
+25 
-36 ILAICLCVQA
+36 
-46 ASPAPCAQTDSA
+46 

-69 ARAGI
+69 ARAGV
-74 VAAPDARD
+74 VASPGAGD
-82 DGRILETLL
+82 DERILETLF
-91 AHEKERMAG
+91 AHEKERMAA
-100 SRFDVAESTLDCVEA
+100 SRFDDAESTLDCVEA
-115 VLARSDG
+115 MIAGSG
-122 DGGDSGS
+122 DNGGGH
-129 QQLAR
+129 QTVR

-153 ALRRFECA
+153 ALSRFECA
-161 LSLSEAREDRV
+161 LSLSKGREDRV
-172 AVARDLKNVGS
+172 AIARDLKNVGT
-183 ALRRLGDFEGALRT
+183 ALRRLGDFHGALRASI
-197 LTESLEIQRAT
+197 ESLEIQRAS
-208 GQGAGA
+208 GEVAGA
-214 VLNNIADVYRELD
+214 VLSNIADIYRGLD
-227 EPDDRDRAM
+227 EPDEAM
-236 RYYREALAAFQQ
+236 RYYNEAYAVLQQ
-248 RGDRIEAAHVLES
+248 RGDRVEAAHVLET
-261 MSALNLDRGESQQ
+261 MSAVDLDRGVSQQ
-274 ATGWLRQALRTYRE
+274 AAAWLQQALRTYRE
-288 NGNRA
+288 SGNRA
-293 YELRVY
+293 YEVRVY

-304 AALASGEIA
+304 AALASGQIA
-313 QARDFSASASAVAA
+313 QARDFSASALAVAA

-341 ARVERLSGRAD
+341 ARVERLSGHAD
-352 AAAARLRDALTG
+352 AAAARLRDALGG
-364 LAAGDAERAAL
+364 LAEDDAERAAL
-375 LEALSASQEAMG
+375 LEELAASQEAMG

-399 HTEQVAL
+399 HAEQIAL
-406 ARAQHDRQLNWV
+406 ARAQHDRQLGWL

-431 AALETENRLRRAE
+431 AALETENHLRRAE
-444 LRQRTLWLWLT
+444 LRQRTLLLWLT
-455 VAIAAAI
+455 IAIASAV
-462 GLGVWS
+462 GLGLWM

-516 DDAVCMLDAEG
+516 DDAVCMLDADG
-527 QVLAANRAACRA
+527 QVLAANRAACRS

-544 RAPVGHGIAEFLSAA
+544 HAPVGHAVAEFLAVA
-559 DQSAFTSALERMED
+559 DQAALTSALERMED
-573 TAAQTLGFVARDG
+573 TAAQTFDFIARDG
-586 APLLARLAQW
+586 TPLLAHLAQW

-607 QARADEGVDMAS
+607 QACADEGADTAS
-619 QTIAADDAHEAGM
+619 PTTHADGTREAGM
-632 PDDVRRNE
+632 PDDIRRNE

-727 QRRVDTVLAYTR
+727 QRRVDAVLAYTR

>member
-1 MIEARRAMT
+1 M
-10 RIRGQRLSRSGRSVP
+10 
-25 FFARVAASAAP
+25 
-36 ILAICLCVQA
+36 
-46 ASPAPCAQTDSA
+46 
-58 RRPLPD
+58 
-64 VAVCL
+64 CL

-74 VAAPDARD
+74 VAAPGAD
-82 DGRILETLL
+82 DDDVIVKTLF
-91 AHEKERMAG
+91 AHEKDRMAV
-100 SRFDVAESTLDCVEA
+100 SRFDDAESTLDCVEA
-115 VLARSDG
+115 VIAGSG
-122 DGGDSGS
+122 DNGGGH
-129 QQLAR
+129 QTVR

-153 ALRRFECA
+153 ALSRFECA
-161 LSLSEAREDRV
+161 LSLSKGREDRV
-172 AVARDLKNVGS
+172 AIARDLKNVGT
-183 ALRRLGDFEGALRT
+183 ALRRLGDFHGALRASI
-197 LTESLEIQRAT
+197 ESLEIQRAS
-208 GQGAGA
+208 GEVAGA
-214 VLNNIADVYRELD
+214 VLSNIADIYRGLD
-227 EPDDRDRAM
+227 EPDEAM
-236 RYYREALAAFQQ
+236 RYYNEAYAVLQR
-248 RGDRIEAAHVLES
+248 RGDRVEAAHVLET
-261 MSALNLDRGESQQ
+261 MSAVDLDRGVSQQ
-274 ATGWLRQALRTYRE
+274 AASWLQQALRTYRE
-288 NGNRA
+288 SGNRA
-293 YELRVY
+293 YEVRVY

-313 QARDFSASASAVAA
+313 QARDFSASALAVAA
-327 EHDLPLPASLQLQT
+327 EHDLPLPASLQLQA
-341 ARVERLSGRAD
+341 ARVERLSGHAD
-352 AAAARLRDALTG
+352 AAAARLRDALGG
-364 LAAGDAERAAL
+364 LAEDDAERAAL
-375 LEALSASQEAMG
+375 LEELAASQEAMG

-399 HTEQVAL
+399 HAEQVAL
-406 ARAQHDRQLNWV
+406 ARAQHDRQLGWL

-431 AALETENRLRRAE
+431 AALETENHLRRAE
-444 LRQRTLWLWLT
+444 LRQRTLLLWLT
-455 VAIAAAI
+455 IAITSAV
-462 GLGVWS
+462 GLGLWM

-527 QVLAANRAACRA
+527 QVLAANRAACRS

-544 RAPVGHGIAEFLSAA
+544 HAPVGHAIAEFLAIA
-559 DQSAFTSALERMED
+559 DQAALTSALERMED
-573 TAAQTLGFVARDG
+573 TAAQTFDFIARDG
-586 APLLARLAQW
+586 TPLLAHLAQW

-607 QARADEGVDMAS
+607 QARVVEGADAAS
-619 QTIAADDAHEAGM
+619 PTTDADDTREASM
-632 PDDVRRNE
+632 PDDIRRNE

-712 VLGQCTMEAQTREDL
+712 VLGQCTMEAETREDL
-727 QRRVDTVLAYTR
+727 QRRVDAVLAYTR

>member
-1 MIEARRAMT
+1 MIRR
-10 RIRGQRLSRSGRSVP
+10 GRSVP
-25 FFARVAASAAP
+25 FSSLVAASAAP
-36 ILAICLCVQA
+36 VLAVCLCVQA
-46 ASPAPCAQTDSA
+46 ASPAPCAQADSV
-58 RRPLPD
+58 RRPQPD
-64 VAVCL
+64 VAICL

-74 VAAPDARD
+74 AASPGSG
-82 DGRILETLL
+82 DGDIILEALF
-91 AHEKERMAG
+91 AHEKERMAA
-100 SRFDVAESTLDCVEA
+100 SRFDDAESTLDCVEA
-115 VLARSDG
+115 VLADG
-122 DGGDSGS
+122 NGSGS
-129 QQLAR
+129 HQVAR

-153 ALRRFECA
+153 ALSRFECA
-161 LSLSEAREDRV
+161 LSLSEGREDRV

-183 ALRRLGDFEGALRT
+183 ALRRLGDFHGALRV
-197 LTESLEIQRAT
+197 LTDSLEIQRAS
-208 GQGAGA
+208 GEAAGA

-227 EPDDRDRAM
+227 EPDERDEAM

-248 RGDRIEAAHVLES
+248 HGERIEAAHVLES
-261 MSALNLDRGESQQ
+261 MSALYLDRGEPQQ
-274 ATGWLRQALRTYRE
+274 AAAWLQQALRTYRD

-293 YELRVY
+293 YEVRVY

-313 QARDFSASASAVAA
+313 QARDLSASALAVAA
-327 EHDLPLPASLQLQT
+327 EHDLPLPASLQLQA
-341 ARVERLSGRAD
+341 ARVERLSGHGD
-352 AAAARLRDALTG
+352 AAAARLRGTLAG
-364 LAAGDAERAAL
+364 LAEGDVERSAL
-375 LEALSASQEAMG
+375 LEELAAAQEAMG

-399 HTEQVAL
+399 HAEELAL
-406 ARAQHDRQLNWV
+406 AGAQHDRQLGWL
-418 RTRFETAERDRTI
+418 RTRFKTAERDRTI

-444 LRQRTLWLWLT
+444 LWQRTLLLWLT
-455 VAIAAAI
+455 VAIVSAV
-462 GLGVWS
+462 GLGLWM

-527 QVLAANRAACRA
+527 QVLAANRAACRS

-544 RAPVGHGIAEFLSAA
+544 HAPVGHAVAEFLAVA
-559 DQSAFTSALERMED
+559 DQAALTSALERMED
-573 TAAQTLGFVARDG
+573 TAAQTFDFVARDG
-586 APLLARLAQW
+586 TPLLAHLAQW

-607 QARADEGVDMAS
+607 QARADETADETSDAPSQAAIVDD
-619 QTIAADDAHEAGM
+619 TREAGM
-632 PDDVRRNE
+632 PDELRRNE

-712 VLGQCTMEAQTREDL
+712 VLGQCAMEAQTREDL
-727 QRRVDTVLAYTR
+727 QRRVDAVLAYTR